1 MKLNHY
7 ILAAFGLLAVMPF
20 ASCSSSGKK
29 NAKESALA
37 GKVYSAGF
45 LNDKSEFYGYI
56 ISFNKDG
63 SAQYFDSKTR
73 KEMSF
78 SYKEDSAK
86 NTFQLFSAD
95 DKNNKFD
102 GIVEGS
108 SIKYKTSTGQEVEL
122 SSGADNFYN
131 FIVEKYKAW
140 NKKGEVYLTGKD
152 DEGTK
157 VISSIEQYDERKNI
171 ILKLGKSS
179 YRETT
184 DVTEYTY
191 DDEDRLITKRTNNYG
206 ITDVTEYTYDD
217 EGRLITERTKDGTTN
232 YSYTKRSDG
241 TTKHS
246 FEGPFDQNGYTIY
259 NKDGKVIEYKEDLD
273 MQKNGGFFE
282 YDDKGNVIKKSTYSA
297 GGHQSISDDYS
308 YTYKYD
314 SNGNI
319 TYKKSIRRNDYDSGF
334 DPESHGTS
342 TDETWFEYDSNN
354 NLIHEKY
361 KDSSNNY
368 EKWYE
373 YDSNNNLIHEKYK
386 NNDGTT
392 FEEWYEYDSNNNLI
406 HKKSKSS
413 SDYISEEWYMYAL
426 YSDGKIKYKI
436 ALNNKQN

>member
-73 KEMSF
+73 KETAF
-78 SYKEDSAK
+78 TYKENSAK
-86 NTFQLFSAD
+86 NTFQMFSAD
-95 DKNNKFD
+95 DKNNQFE
-102 GIVEGS
+102 GLVEGS
-108 SIKYKTSTGQEVEL
+108 SIKYKTSNGQEIEL

-140 NKKGEVYLTGKD
+140 NKEGEVYLAGKN

-171 ILKLGKSS
+171 ILKLEKPS
-179 YRETT
+179 YSGTT
-184 DVTEYTY
+184 YVTEYTY
-191 DDEDRLITKRTNNYG
+191 DDED
-206 ITDVTEYTYDD
+206 
-217 EGRLITERTKDGTTN
+217 RLITERTKDGTTN

-259 NKDGKVIEYKEDLD
+259 NKDGKVIEYEEDLD
-273 MQKNGGFFE
+273 MQNNGGFFE
-282 YDDKGNVIKKSTYSA
+282 YDDKGNVIKESTYSA
-297 GGHQSISDDYS
+297 GGHQSISNDYS

-319 TYKKSIRRNDYDSGF
+319 TYKKRIERRDYDSGF
-334 DPESHGTS
+334 DPESHHTS
-342 TDETWFEYDSNN
+342 TNETWFEYDSNN
-354 NLIHEKY
+354 NLLHEKSKNNNSDTSEKWYEYDSNNNLLHEKY
-361 KDSSNNY
+361 KNNDY
-368 EKWYE
+368 IEEEWYE
-373 YDSNNNLIHEKYK
+373 YDSNNNLIHEK
-386 NNDGTT
+386 
-392 FEEWYEYDSNNNLI
+392 
-406 HKKSKSS
+406 SKRN
-413 SDYISEEWYMYAL
+413 DYIEEKWYMYAL

-436 ALNNKQN
+436 TLNNKQD

>member
-63 SAQYFDSKTR
+63 SAQYFDSKTME
-73 KEMSF
+73 EMSF

-102 GIVEGS
+102 GIVESS

-122 SSGADNFYN
+122 SSGTDNFYN

-140 NKKGEVYLTGKD
+140 NKEGEVYLAGKD
-152 DEGTK
+152 DSGTK

-171 ILKLGKSS
+171 ILKLEKPS
-179 YRETT
+179 YSETT
-184 DVTEYTY
+184 Y
-191 DDEDRLITKRTNNYG
+191 
-206 ITDVTEYTYDD
+206 VTEYTYDD
-217 EGRLITERTKDGTTN
+217 EGRLITERDKYKTVN

-241 TTKHS
+241 TTKYS
-246 FEGPFDQNGYTIY
+246 YEGGEGHGYEIY
-259 NKDGKVIEYKEDLD
+259 NKDGKVIEYEKFDGLVTE
-273 MQKNGGFFE
+273 GGAFE
-282 YDDKGNVIKKSTYSA
+282 YDDKGNVIEASNASA
-297 GGHQSISDDYS
+297 GGHYIDSSKTS

-314 SNGNI
+314 SNGNV
-319 TYKKSIRRNDYDSGF
+319 TYKKGIGRSDYDSGF
-334 DPESHGTS
+334 DPESHGTY
-342 TDETWFEYDSNN
+342 TNETWFEYDSNN
-354 NLIHEKY
+354 NLLHEKY
-361 KDSSNNY
+361 KYSNGNTS

-373 YDSNNNLIHEKYK
+373 YDSNNNLIHKKSK
-386 NNDGTT
+386 NNDGDTS
-392 FEEWYEYDSNNNLI
+392 EEWYEYDSNNNLI
-406 HKKSKSS
+406 HKKSKSN
-413 SDYISEEWYMYAL
+413 DYIYEDWYMYAL

-436 ALNNKQN
+436 KLNNKQD

>member
-20 ASCSSSGKK
+20 ASCRSSGKK

-73 KEMSF
+73 EEMSF

-95 DKNNKFD
+95 NKNNKFD

-140 NKKGEVYLTGKD
+140 NKEGEVYLAGKD
-152 DEGTK
+152 DSGTK
-157 VISSIEQYDERKNI
+157 VISSIEQYDERENI
-171 ILKLGKSS
+171 ILKLEKGS
-179 YRETT
+179 YSET
-184 DVTEYTY
+184 
-191 DDEDRLITKRTNNYG
+191 
-206 ITDVTEYTYDD
+206 TDVTEYTYDD
-217 EGRLITERTKDGTTN
+217 EGRLITDGRNN

-241 TTKHS
+241 TTKCS
-246 FEGPFDQNGYTIY
+246 YKGEYDEGYKIY
-259 NKDGKVIEYKEDLD
+259 NKDGKVIEHENLGGGQQHYSYK
-273 MQKNGGFFE
+273 
-282 YDDKGNVIKKSTYSA
+282 YDNKGNVINKVYSGYGAGMEIYEST
-297 GGHQSISDDYS
+297 S

-314 SNGNI
+314 ENENI
-319 TYKKSIRRNDYDSGF
+319 TYQKTVEGKNKQ
-334 DPESHGTS
+334 
-342 TDETWFEYDSNN
+342 ETWFEYDSNN
-354 NLIHEKY
+354 NLIHEKNINHNG
-361 KDSSNNY
+361 DWGNY
-368 EKWYE
+368 EKWFD
-373 YDSNNNLIHEKYK
+373 YDTNNHMIHSKEKYD
-386 NNDGTT
+386 NI
-392 FEEWYEYDSNNNLI
+392 FET
-406 HKKSKSS
+406 
-413 SDYISEEWYMYAL
+413 WYMYAL
-426 YSDGKIKYKI
+426 YNDGKIKYKI
-436 ALNNKQN
+436 TLNNKQN

>member
-63 SAQYFDSKTR
+63 SAQYFDSKTLE
-73 KEMSF
+73 EMSF

-95 DKNNKFD
+95 DKNNQFD

-140 NKKGEVYLTGKD
+140 NKKGEVYLAGKD
-152 DEGTK
+152 DSGTK

-171 ILKLGKSS
+171 ILKLEKSS
-179 YRETT
+179 YSETT

-191 DDEDRLITKRTNNYG
+191 DN
-206 ITDVTEYTYDD
+206 
-217 EGRLITERTKDGTTN
+217 EGRLITDGRNN

-241 TTKHS
+241 TTKCS
-246 FEGPFDQNGYTIY
+246 YKGEYDEGYKIY
-259 NKDGKVIEYKEDLD
+259 NKDGKVIEYEKSDGLVTE
-273 MQKNGGFFE
+273 GGAFK
-282 YDDKGNVIKKSTYSA
+282 YDDKGNVIEASEA
-297 GGHQSISDDYS
+297 AEGGHYINSSKTS

-314 SNGNI
+314 SNGNV
-319 TYKKSIRRNDYDSGF
+319 TYKKGIGRRDYDSGF
-334 DPESHGTS
+334 DPESHHTS
-342 TDETWFEYDSNN
+342 TNETWFEYDSNN
-354 NLIHEKY
+354 NLLHE
-361 KDSSNNY
+361 
-368 EKWYE
+368 
-373 YDSNNNLIHEKYK
+373 
-386 NNDGTT
+386 
-392 FEEWYEYDSNNNLI
+392 
-406 HKKSKSS
+406 KSKSS
-413 SDYISEEWYMYAL
+413 NSYDSYDNYEKWYMYAL

-436 ALNNKQN
+436 TLNNKQD

>member
-7 ILAAFGLLAVMPF
+7 ILATFGLLAVMQF

-29 NAKESALA
+29 NTKESALA

-63 SAQYFDSKTR
+63 SAQYFDSKTME
-73 KEMSF
+73 EMSF

-95 DKNNKFD
+95 DKNNQFD

-140 NKKGEVYLTGKD
+140 NKKGEVYLTGND
-152 DEGTK
+152 DSGTK

-171 ILKLGKSS
+171 ILKLEKPS
-179 YRETT
+179 YSETT
-184 DVTEYTY
+184 YVTEYTY
-191 DDEDRLITKRTNNYG
+191 DDEDRLITKRDKYET
-206 ITDVTEYTYDD
+206 V
-217 EGRLITERTKDGTTN
+217 N

-241 TTKHS
+241 TTKCS
-246 FEGPFDQNGYTIY
+246 YKDKYDEGYKIY
-259 NKDGKVIEYKEDLD
+259 NKDGKVIEEGIPPREQSTYK
-273 MQKNGGFFE
+273 
-282 YDDKGNVIKKSTYSA
+282 YDNKGNVIQESYVTCSA
-297 GGHQSISDDYS
+297 GGASSHTS
-308 YTYKYD
+308 YIYKYD
-314 SNGNI
+314 ANENI
-319 TYKKSIRRNDYDSGF
+319 TYQKNI
-334 DPESHGTS
+334 TS
-342 TDETWFEYDSNN
+342 QVYGEGDNQNTEDETWFEYDSNN
-354 NLIHEKY
+354 NLIHEKSKY
-361 KDSSNNY
+361 SNDTTP

-373 YDSNNNLIHEKYK
+373 YDSNNNLLHEKYK
-386 NNDGTT
+386 NNDYI
-392 FEEWYEYDSNNNLI
+392 EE
-406 HKKSKSS
+406 K
-413 SDYISEEWYMYAL
+413 WYMYAL

-436 ALNNKQN
+436 TLNNKRD

>member
-63 SAQYFDSKTR
+63 SAQYFDSKTME
-73 KEMSF
+73 EMSF

-140 NKKGEVYLTGKD
+140 NKEGEVYLAGKD
-152 DEGTK
+152 DSGTK

-171 ILKLGKSS
+171 ILKLEKSS
-179 YRETT
+179 YSET
-184 DVTEYTY
+184 
-191 DDEDRLITKRTNNYG
+191 
-206 ITDVTEYTYDD
+206 TDVTEYTYDD
-217 EGRLITERTKDGTTN
+217 EGRLITDGRNN

-241 TTKHS
+241 TTKCS
-246 FEGPFDQNGYTIY
+246 YKGEYDEGYKIY
-259 NKDGKVIEYKEDLD
+259 NKDGKVIEHENLGGGQQHYSYK
-273 MQKNGGFFE
+273 
-282 YDDKGNVIKKSTYSA
+282 YDNKGNVINKVYSGYGAGMEIYEST
-297 GGHQSISDDYS
+297 S

-314 SNGNI
+314 ENENI
-319 TYKKSIRRNDYDSGF
+319 TYQKTVEGKNKQ
-334 DPESHGTS
+334 
-342 TDETWFEYDSNN
+342 ETWFEYDSNN
-354 NLIHEKY
+354 NLIHEKNINHNG
-361 KDSSNNY
+361 DWGNY
-368 EKWYE
+368 EKWFD
-373 YDSNNNLIHEKYK
+373 YDTNNHMIHSKEKYD
-386 NNDGTT
+386 NI
-392 FEEWYEYDSNNNLI
+392 FE
-406 HKKSKSS
+406 K
-413 SDYISEEWYMYAL
+413 WYMYAL

-436 ALNNKQN
+436 TLNNKKD

>member
-7 ILAAFGLLAVMPF
+7 ILAAFGLLAVMQF

-73 KEMSF
+73 EEMSF

-140 NKKGEVYLTGKD
+140 NKEGEVYLAGKD
-152 DEGTK
+152 DSGTK

-171 ILKLGKSS
+171 ILKLEKSS
-179 YRETT
+179 YSETT
-184 DVTEYTY
+184 GA
-191 DDEDRLITKRTNNYG
+191 TK
-206 ITDVTEYTYDD
+206 YTYDD
-217 EGRLITERTKDGTTN
+217 EGRLITKRNEYGTTEN
-232 YSYTKRSDG
+232 YSYTKMSDG
-241 TTKHS
+241 TTKCS
-246 FEGPFDQNGYTIY
+246 YEDGEKIY
-259 NKDGKVIEYKEDLD
+259 NKDGKVIESHKYGEESSTVYRY
-273 MQKNGGFFE
+273 Q
-282 YDDKGNVIKKSTYSA
+282 YDDKGNVIYEYYDCQTSHREDCYET
-297 GGHQSISDDYS
+297 S

-319 TYKKSIRRNDYDSGF
+319 TYQKAIGRNPDRDPDS
-334 DPESHGTS
+334 DW
-342 TDETWFEYDSNN
+342 DEDDISQTWFEYDSNN
-354 NLIHEKY
+354 NLIHK
-361 KDSSNNY
+361 KSKGSNSYDNY
-368 EKWYE
+368 EK
-373 YDSNNNLIHEKYK
+373 
-386 NNDGTT
+386 
-392 FEEWYEYDSNNNLI
+392 WYEYDSNNNLI

-436 ALNNKQN
+436 TLNNKQD

>member
-29 NAKESALA
+29 NAKESTLA

-73 KEMSF
+73 EEMSF

-95 DKNNKFD
+95 DKNNQFE
-102 GIVEGS
+102 GLVEGS

-140 NKKGEVYLTGKD
+140 NKEGEVYIAGKD
-152 DEGTK
+152 DADIK

-171 ILKLGKSS
+171 ILELRKGS
-179 YRETT
+179 YSETT

-191 DDEDRLITKRTNNYG
+191 DDEDRLIT
-206 ITDVTEYTYDD
+206 D
-217 EGRLITERTKDGTTN
+217 GRNN

-241 TTKHS
+241 TTKCS
-246 FEGPFDQNGYTIY
+246 YKGEYDEGYKIY
-259 NKDGKVIEYKEDLD
+259 NKDGKVIEHENLGGGQQHYSYK
-273 MQKNGGFFE
+273 
-282 YDDKGNVIKKSTYSA
+282 YDNKGNVINKVYSGYGAGMEIYEST
-297 GGHQSISDDYS
+297 S

-314 SNGNI
+314 ENENI
-319 TYKKSIRRNDYDSGF
+319 TYQKTVEGKNKQ
-334 DPESHGTS
+334 
-342 TDETWFEYDSNN
+342 ETWFEYDSNN
-354 NLIHEKY
+354 NLIHEKNINHNG
-361 KDSSNNY
+361 DWGNY
-368 EKWYE
+368 EKWFD
-373 YDSNNNLIHEKYK
+373 YDTNNHMIHSKEKYD
-386 NNDGTT
+386 NI
-392 FEEWYEYDSNNNLI
+392 FET
-406 HKKSKSS
+406 
-413 SDYISEEWYMYAL
+413 WYMYAL

-436 ALNNKQN
+436 KLNNKQD

>member
-73 KEMSF
+73 EEMSF

-95 DKNNKFD
+95 DKNNQFE
-102 GIVEGS
+102 GLVEGS
-108 SIKYKTSTGQEVEL
+108 SIKYKTSTGQKVEL

-140 NKKGEVYLTGKD
+140 NKKGEVYLAGKD
-152 DEGTK
+152 DSDTK

-171 ILKLGKSS
+171 ILKLEKSS
-179 YRETT
+179 YSETT
-184 DVTEYTY
+184 DT
-191 DDEDRLITKRTNNYG
+191 
-206 ITDVTEYTYDD
+206 TEYTYDD
-217 EGRLITERTKDGTTN
+217 EGRLITDGRNN

-241 TTKHS
+241 TTKCS
-246 FEGPFDQNGYTIY
+246 YKGEYDEGYKIY
-259 NKDGKVIEYKEDLD
+259 NKDGKVIEHENLGGGQQHYSYK
-273 MQKNGGFFE
+273 
-282 YDDKGNVIKKSTYSA
+282 YDNKGNVINKVYSGYGAGMEIYEST
-297 GGHQSISDDYS
+297 S

-314 SNGNI
+314 ENENI
-319 TYKKSIRRNDYDSGF
+319 TYEKAIGR
-334 DPESHGTS
+334 DPTCDWGEDDISQ
-342 TDETWFEYDSNN
+342 TWFEYDSNN
-354 NLIHEKY
+354 NLIHK
-361 KDSSNNY
+361 KSKGSNDYDNY

-373 YDSNNNLIHEKYK
+373 YDSNNNLLHE
-386 NNDGTT
+386 
-392 FEEWYEYDSNNNLI
+392 
-406 HKKSKSS
+406 KSKSS
-413 SDYISEEWYMYAL
+413 DIYNNYEKWYMYAL

-436 ALNNKQN
+436 TLNNKRD

>member
-29 NAKESALA
+29 NTKESALA

-63 SAQYFDSKTR
+63 SAQYFDSKTLE
-73 KEMSF
+73 EMSF

-140 NKKGEVYLTGKD
+140 NKKGKVYLAGKD
-152 DEGTK
+152 DSGTK

-171 ILKLGKSS
+171 ILKLEKSS
-179 YRETT
+179 YSETT
-184 DVTEYTY
+184 DT
-191 DDEDRLITKRTNNYG
+191 
-206 ITDVTEYTYDD
+206 TEYTYDD
-217 EGRLITERTKDGTTN
+217 EGRLIKRTEYYTTN
-232 YSYTKRSDG
+232 YSYTKMSDG
-241 TTKHS
+241 TTKCS
-246 FEGPFDQNGYTIY
+246 YEGGYEIY
-259 NKDGKVIEYKEDLD
+259 NKDGKVIEKGDGSREGHYK
-273 MQKNGGFFE
+273 
-282 YDDKGNVIKKSTYSA
+282 YDNKVNVIHEDYTYWSGA
-297 GGHQSISDDYS
+297 GGSGNAS

-314 SNGNI
+314 ANENI
-319 TYKKSIRRNDYDSGF
+319 TYKKTIRSQV
-334 DPESHGTS
+334 HGEGDKQNTE
-342 TDETWFEYDSNN
+342 DETWFEYDSNN
-354 NLIHEKY
+354 NLIHEKS
-361 KDSSNNY
+361 KDNDGDTS

-373 YDSNNNLIHEKYK
+373 YDSNNNLLHE
-386 NNDGTT
+386 
-392 FEEWYEYDSNNNLI
+392 
-406 HKKSKSS
+406 KSKSS
-413 SDYISEEWYMYAL
+413 DIYNTYEKWYMYAL

-436 ALNNKQN
+436 TLNNKRD

>member
-73 KEMSF
+73 EEMSF

-140 NKKGEVYLTGKD
+140 NKEGEVYLAGKD
-152 DEGTK
+152 DSGTK

-171 ILKLGKSS
+171 ILKLEKSS
-179 YRETT
+179 GIDPTY
-184 DVTEYTY
+184 VTEYTY

-217 EGRLITERTKDGTTN
+217 EGRLITKRTEYGTTN
-232 YSYTKRSDG
+232 YSYTKMSDG
-241 TTKHS
+241 TTKCS
-246 FEGPFDQNGYTIY
+246 YEGGYEIY
-259 NKDGKVIEYKEDLD
+259 NKDGKVIEEGDDRSEGHYK
-273 MQKNGGFFE
+273 
-282 YDDKGNVIKKSTYSA
+282 YDNKGNVIHEDYTFWSGA
-297 GGHQSISDDYS
+297 GGSRNAS

-314 SNGNI
+314 ANENI
-319 TYKKSIRRNDYDSGF
+319 TYKKTIRSQV
-334 DPESHGTS
+334 HGEEDEQNTE
-342 TDETWFEYDSNN
+342 DETWFEYDSNN

-361 KDSSNNY
+361 KNIYTNY
-368 EKWYE
+368 EK
-373 YDSNNNLIHEKYK
+373 
-386 NNDGTT
+386 
-392 FEEWYEYDSNNNLI
+392 
-406 HKKSKSS
+406 
-413 SDYISEEWYMYAL
+413 WYMYAL

-436 ALNNKQN
+436 TLNNKQN

>member
-63 SAQYFDSKTR
+63 SAQYFDSKTME
-73 KEMSF
+73 EMSF

-95 DKNNKFD
+95 DKNNQFE
-102 GIVEGS
+102 GLVEGS

-140 NKKGEVYLTGKD
+140 NKEGEVYLAGKD
-152 DEGTK
+152 DSGTK
-157 VISSIEQYDERKNI
+157 VISYIEQYDEHGNNI
-171 ILKLGKSS
+171 RNLYKGTYS
-179 YRETT
+179 ETT
-184 DVTEYTY
+184 GT
-191 DDEDRLITKRTNNYG
+191 
-206 ITDVTEYTYDD
+206 TEYTYDD
-217 EGRLITERTKDGTTN
+217 EGRLITERTKDRTTN

-241 TTKHS
+241 TTKRS
-246 FEGPFDQNGYTIY
+246 DDGGSDYEIY
-259 NKDGKVIEYKEDLD
+259 NKDGKVIESHKHGEESSTDYRY
-273 MQKNGGFFE
+273 Q
-282 YDDKGNVIKKSTYSA
+282 YDDKGNVIYKYYDCQTSHREDCYET
-297 GGHQSISDDYS
+297 S

-314 SNGNI
+314 ANENI
-319 TYKKSIRRNDYDSGF
+319 TYEKVISR
-334 DPESHGTS
+334 DPFRDWGEDDISQ
-342 TDETWFEYDSNN
+342 TWFEYDSNN
-354 NLIHEKY
+354 NLIHKRS
-361 KDSSNNY
+361 KGSNSYDNY
-368 EKWYE
+368 EEWYDYE
-373 YDSNNNLIHEKYK
+373 YDSNNNLIHEK
-386 NNDGTT
+386 
-392 FEEWYEYDSNNNLI
+392 
-406 HKKSKSS
+406 SKRN
-413 SDYISEEWYMYAL
+413 DYIEEKWHMYAL

-436 ALNNKQN
+436 TLNNKQN

>member
-63 SAQYFDSKTR
+63 SAQYFDSKTLE
-73 KEMSF
+73 EMSF

-95 DKNNKFD
+95 DKNNKFE
-102 GIVEGS
+102 GLVEGS

-140 NKKGEVYLTGKD
+140 NKEGEVYIAGKD
-152 DEGTK
+152 DAGTK
-157 VISSIEQYDERKNI
+157 VISYIEQYDERGNNI
-171 ILKLGKSS
+171 RNLYKGTYS
-179 YRETT
+179 ETT
-184 DVTEYTY
+184 GT
-191 DDEDRLITKRTNNYG
+191 
-206 ITDVTEYTYDD
+206 TEYTYDD
-217 EGRLITERTKDGTTN
+217 EGRLITERTKDRTTN

-241 TTKHS
+241 TTKRS
-246 FEGPFDQNGYTIY
+246 DDGGSDYEIY
-259 NKDGKVIEYKEDLD
+259 NKDGKVIEYEKSDGLVTE
-273 MQKNGGFFE
+273 GGAFK
-282 YDDKGNVIKKSTYSA
+282 YDDKGNVIEASEA
-297 GGHQSISDDYS
+297 AEGGHYINSSKTS

-314 SNGNI
+314 SNGNV
-319 TYKKSIRRNDYDSGF
+319 TYKKGIGRSDYDSGF
-334 DPESHGTS
+334 DPESHGTY
-342 TDETWFEYDSNN
+342 TNETWF
-354 NLIHEKY
+354 
-361 KDSSNNY
+361 
-368 EKWYE
+368 
-373 YDSNNNLIHEKYK
+373 
-386 NNDGTT
+386 
-392 FEEWYEYDSNNNLI
+392 EYDSNNNLI

-413 SDYISEEWYMYAL
+413 SDYIYEEWYMYAL

-436 ALNNKQN
+436 TLNNKQN

>member
-73 KEMSF
+73 KETAF
-78 SYKEDSAK
+78 TYKENSAK
-86 NTFQLFSAD
+86 NTFQMFSAD

-140 NKKGEVYLTGKD
+140 NKEGEVYIAGKD

-157 VISSIEQYDERKNI
+157 VISSIEQYDERENI
-171 ILKLGKSS
+171 ILRLAKAS
-179 YRETT
+179 YSQTT
-184 DVTEYTY
+184 
-191 DDEDRLITKRTNNYG
+191 
-206 ITDVTEYTYDD
+206 YTYDD
-217 EGRLITERTKDGTTN
+217 EGRLITKRNEYSTTN

-241 TTKHS
+241 TTKCS
-246 FEGPFDQNGYTIY
+246 YKCSYKDEDDEGYKIY
-259 NKDGKVIEYKEDLD
+259 NKDGKVIESGTYGEDMSTVENYK
-273 MQKNGGFFE
+273 
-282 YDDKGNVIKKSTYSA
+282 YDDKGNVIYHLRDTQTSTHEFIYET
-297 GGHQSISDDYS
+297 S

-314 SNGNI
+314 ANENI
-319 TYKKSIRRNDYDSGF
+319 TYEKAIGRDPTCDWIEDNISQTWFEYDSNNNLIHKKN
-334 DPESHGTS
+334 DCD
-342 TDETWFEYDSNN
+342 DETWFEYDSNN
-354 NLIHEKY
+354 NLIHK
-361 KDSSNNY
+361 KDKNSNG
-368 EKWYE
+368 
-373 YDSNNNLIHEKYK
+373 SIQ
-386 NNDGTT
+386 
-392 FEEWYEYDSNNNLI
+392 
-406 HKKSKSS
+406 
-413 SDYISEEWYMYAL
+413 EEWYMYAL
-426 YSDGKIKYKI
+426 YNDGKIKYKI
-436 ALNNKQN
+436 TLNNKQD

>member
-37 GKVYSAGF
+37 GKIYSAGF

-73 KEMSF
+73 EEMSF

-95 DKNNKFD
+95 DKNNQFE
-102 GIVEGS
+102 GLVEGS
-108 SIKYKTSTGQEVEL
+108 SIKYKTSTGQKVEL

-140 NKKGEVYLTGKD
+140 NKKGEVYLAGKD

-191 DDEDRLITKRTNNYG
+191 DDEDRLIT
-206 ITDVTEYTYDD
+206 D
-217 EGRLITERTKDGTTN
+217 GRNN

-241 TTKHS
+241 TTKCS
-246 FEGPFDQNGYTIY
+246 YKGEYDEGYKIY
-259 NKDGKVIEYKEDLD
+259 NKDGKVIEHENLGGGQQHYSYK
-273 MQKNGGFFE
+273 
-282 YDDKGNVIKKSTYSA
+282 YDNKGNVINKVYSGYGAGMEIYEST
-297 GGHQSISDDYS
+297 S

-314 SNGNI
+314 ENENI
-319 TYKKSIRRNDYDSGF
+319 TYQKTVEGKNKQ
-334 DPESHGTS
+334 
-342 TDETWFEYDSNN
+342 ETWFEYDSNN
-354 NLIHEKY
+354 NLIHEKNINHNG
-361 KDSSNNY
+361 DWGNY
-368 EKWYE
+368 EKWFD
-373 YDSNNNLIHEKYK
+373 YDTNNHMIHSKEKYD
-386 NNDGTT
+386 NI
-392 FEEWYEYDSNNNLI
+392 FET
-406 HKKSKSS
+406 
-413 SDYISEEWYMYAL
+413 WYMYAL

-436 ALNNKQN
+436 TLNNKQD

>member
-73 KEMSF
+73 EEMSF

-102 GIVEGS
+102 GLVEGS

-122 SSGADNFYN
+122 SYGADNFYN

-140 NKKGEVYLTGKD
+140 NKEGEVYLAGKD
-152 DEGTK
+152 ESGTK
-157 VISSIEQYDERKNI
+157 VISNIEQYDERKNI
-171 ILKLGKSS
+171 ILKLEKTS
-179 YRETT
+179 YSGTT
-184 DVTEYTY
+184 
-191 DDEDRLITKRTNNYG
+191 G
-206 ITDVTEYTYDD
+206 ATEYTYDD
-217 EGRLITERTKDGTTN
+217 EGHLITERTKDRTTN

-241 TTKHS
+241 TTERSEDGSSDYK
-246 FEGPFDQNGYTIY
+246 IY
-259 NKDGKVIEYKEDLD
+259 NKDGKVIESIS
-273 MQKNGGFFE
+273 NGEEFHIYYRYQ
-282 YDDKGNVIKKSTYSA
+282 YDDKGNVINTYYDCQTS
-297 GGHQSISDDYS
+297 HREDRHETS

-319 TYKKSIRRNDYDSGF
+319 TYKKAIGR
-334 DPESHGTS
+334 DPDRDWGEDDISQ
-342 TDETWFEYDSNN
+342 TWFEYDSNN

-361 KDSSNNY
+361 KSSESYDNY
-368 EKWYE
+368 EK
-373 YDSNNNLIHEKYK
+373 
-386 NNDGTT
+386 
-392 FEEWYEYDSNNNLI
+392 
-406 HKKSKSS
+406 
-413 SDYISEEWYMYAL
+413 WYMYAL
-426 YSDGKIKYKI
+426 YNDGKIKYKI
-436 ALNNKQN
+436 TLNNKQN

>member
-29 NAKESALA
+29 NTKESVLA

-73 KEMSF
+73 KETVF
-78 SYKEDSAK
+78 TYKENSAK
-86 NTFQLFSAD
+86 NTFQMFSAD
-95 DKNNKFD
+95 DKNNQFD

-140 NKKGEVYLTGKD
+140 NKEGEVYLAGKD

-171 ILKLGKSS
+171 ILKLEKSS

-191 DDEDRLITKRTNNYG
+191 DNEGRLITKRTNNYG
-206 ITDVTEYTYDD
+206 P
-217 EGRLITERTKDGTTN
+217 TN

-241 TTKHS
+241 TTERS
-246 FEGPFDQNGYTIY
+246 YEDGYEIY
-259 NKDGKVIEYKEDLD
+259 NKDGKVIESLEREYESTTHY
-273 MQKNGGFFE
+273 GFE
-282 YDDKGNVIKKSTYSA
+282 YDDKGNVIYKSYACQTP
-297 GGHQSISDDYS
+297 HQEFFSNTS

-314 SNGNI
+314 ANENI
-319 TYKKSIRRNDYDSGF
+319 TYEKAISGE
-334 DPESHGTS
+334 DDISQ
-342 TDETWFEYDSNN
+342 TWFEYDSNN
-354 NLIHEKY
+354 NLIHKNS
-361 KDSSNNY
+361 KNSNDSSIK
-368 EKWYE
+368 EEWFE
-373 YDSNNNLIHEKYK
+373 YDSNNNLLHE
-386 NNDGTT
+386 
-392 FEEWYEYDSNNNLI
+392 
-406 HKKSKSS
+406 KSKSS
-413 SDYISEEWYMYAL
+413 NSYDSYDSYDNYEKWYMYAL
-426 YSDGKIKYKI
+426 YSDSKIKYKI
-436 ALNNKQN
+436 TLNNKQD

>member
-63 SAQYFDSKTR
+63 SAQYFDSKTME
-73 KEMSF
+73 EMSF

-95 DKNNKFD
+95 DKNNQFE
-102 GIVEGS
+102 GLVEGS

-140 NKKGEVYLTGKD
+140 NKEGEVYLAGKD
-152 DEGTK
+152 DSGTK

-171 ILKLGKSS
+171 ILKLEKSS
-179 YRETT
+179 YSETT
-184 DVTEYTY
+184 DTTEYTY
-191 DDEDRLITKRTNNYG
+191 DDEDRLITERTNNY
-206 ITDVTEYTYDD
+206 
-217 EGRLITERTKDGTTN
+217 GTTN

-241 TTKHS
+241 TTKCS
-246 FEGPFDQNGYTIY
+246 YKGEYDEGYKIY
-259 NKDGKVIEYKEDLD
+259 NKDGKVIKYEKFDGLGT
-273 MQKNGGFFE
+273 KGGAFE
-282 YDDKGNVIKKSTYSA
+282 YDDKGNVIEASEASA
-297 GGHQSISDDYS
+297 GGHYIDSSKTS

-314 SNGNI
+314 SNGNV
-319 TYKKSIRRNDYDSGF
+319 TYKKGIGRRDYDSGF
-334 DPESHGTS
+334 DPESHGTY
-342 TDETWFEYDSNN
+342 TNETWFEYDSNN
-354 NLIHEKY
+354 NLIHEKSKGNDY
-361 KDSSNNY
+361 IE

-373 YDSNNNLIHEKYK
+373 YDSNNNLLHEKSK
-386 NNDGTT
+386 DNDYT
-392 FEEWYEYDSNNNLI
+392 
-406 HKKSKSS
+406 
-413 SDYISEEWYMYAL
+413 SEKWYMYAL

-436 ALNNKQN
+436 TLNNKQD

>member
-73 KEMSF
+73 EEMSF

-95 DKNNKFD
+95 DKNNQFD

-140 NKKGEVYLTGKD
+140 NKEGEVYLAGKD
-152 DEGTK
+152 DADIK

-171 ILKLGKSS
+171 ILKLEKGS
-179 YRETT
+179 YSETT
-184 DVTEYTY
+184 DT
-191 DDEDRLITKRTNNYG
+191 
-206 ITDVTEYTYDD
+206 TEYTYDD
-217 EGRLITERTKDGTTN
+217 EGRLITERTKYETTN

-241 TTKHS
+241 TTKRS

-259 NKDGKVIEYKEDLD
+259 NKDGKVIEYEEDLD
-273 MQKNGGFFE
+273 MQNNGGFFE
-282 YDDKGNVIKKSTYSA
+282 YDDKGNVIKESTYSA
-297 GGHQSISDDYS
+297 GGHQSISNDYS

-319 TYKKSIRRNDYDSGF
+319 TYKKRIERRDYDSGF
-334 DPESHGTS
+334 DPESHHTS
-342 TDETWFEYDSNN
+342 TNETWFEYDSNN
-354 NLIHEKY
+354 NLLHEKS
-361 KDSSNNY
+361 K
-368 EKWYE
+368 
-373 YDSNNNLIHEKYK
+373 NNNGDTSEK
-386 NNDGTT
+386 
-392 FEEWYEYDSNNNLI
+392 WYEYDSNNNLI
-406 HKKSKSS
+406 HKKSKSN
-413 SDYISEEWYMYAL
+413 DYIEEKWYMYAL
-426 YSDGKIKYKI
+426 YNDGKIKYKI
-436 ALNNKQN
+436 TLNNKQD

>member
-73 KEMSF
+73 EEMSF

-95 DKNNKFD
+95 DKNNQFE
-102 GIVEGS
+102 GLVEGS

-140 NKKGEVYLTGKD
+140 NKKGEVYLAGKD

-157 VISSIEQYDERKNI
+157 VISSIEQYDERENI
-171 ILKLGKSS
+171 ILKLEKGS
-179 YRETT
+179 YSETT
-184 DVTEYTY
+184 
-191 DDEDRLITKRTNNYG
+191 N
-206 ITDVTEYTYDD
+206 VTEYTYDD
-217 EGRLITERTKDGTTN
+217 EGRLITDGRNN

-241 TTKHS
+241 TTKCS
-246 FEGPFDQNGYTIY
+246 YKGEYDEGYKIY
-259 NKDGKVIEYKEDLD
+259 NKDGKVIEHENLGGGQQHYSYK
-273 MQKNGGFFE
+273 
-282 YDDKGNVIKKSTYSA
+282 YDNKGNVINKVYSGYGAGMEIYEST
-297 GGHQSISDDYS
+297 S

-314 SNGNI
+314 ENENI
-319 TYKKSIRRNDYDSGF
+319 TYQKTVEGKNKQ
-334 DPESHGTS
+334 
-342 TDETWFEYDSNN
+342 ETWFEYDSNN
-354 NLIHEKY
+354 NLIHEKNINHNG
-361 KDSSNNY
+361 DWGNY
-368 EKWYE
+368 EKWFD
-373 YDSNNNLIHEKYK
+373 YDTNNHMIHSKEKYD
-386 NNDGTT
+386 NI
-392 FEEWYEYDSNNNLI
+392 FET
-406 HKKSKSS
+406 
-413 SDYISEEWYMYAL
+413 WYMYAL

-436 ALNNKQN
+436 KLNNKQD

>member
-73 KEMSF
+73 KETAF
-78 SYKEDSAK
+78 TYKENSAK
-86 NTFQLFSAD
+86 NTFQMFSAD
-95 DKNNKFD
+95 DKNNQFE
-102 GIVEGS
+102 GLVEGS

-140 NKKGEVYLTGKD
+140 NKEGEVYIAGKD
-152 DEGTK
+152 DADIK

-171 ILKLGKSS
+171 ILKLEKSS
-179 YRETT
+179 YSET
-184 DVTEYTY
+184 
-191 DDEDRLITKRTNNYG
+191 
-206 ITDVTEYTYDD
+206 TDVTEYTYDD
-217 EGRLITERTKDGTTN
+217 EGRLITDGRNN

-241 TTKHS
+241 TTKCS
-246 FEGPFDQNGYTIY
+246 YEDGEDIY
-259 NKDGKVIEYKEDLD
+259 NKDGKVIESGTYGENMSTVENYK
-273 MQKNGGFFE
+273 
-282 YDDKGNVIKKSTYSA
+282 YDDKGNVIYHLRDTQTSTHEFIYET
-297 GGHQSISDDYS
+297 S

-314 SNGNI
+314 ANGNI
-319 TYKKSIRRNDYDSGF
+319 TYQKAIGRDPSCDWIEDSISQ
-334 DPESHGTS
+334 
-342 TDETWFEYDSNN
+342 TWFEYDSNN
-354 NLIHEKY
+354 NLIH
-361 KDSSNNY
+361 
-368 EKWYE
+368 
-373 YDSNNNLIHEKYK
+373 
-386 NNDGTT
+386 
-392 FEEWYEYDSNNNLI
+392 
-406 HKKSKSS
+406 KKS
-413 SDYISEEWYMYAL
+413 DGDTSEEWYMYAL

-436 ALNNKQN
+436 TLNNKQD

>member
-73 KEMSF
+73 EETAF
-78 SYKEDSAK
+78 TYKENSAK
-86 NTFQLFSAD
+86 NTFQMFSAD
-95 DKNNKFD
+95 DKNNQFE
-102 GIVEGS
+102 GLVEGS

-140 NKKGEVYLTGKD
+140 NKEGEVYLAGKD
-152 DEGTK
+152 DSGTK

-171 ILKLGKSS
+171 ILKLEKPS
-179 YRETT
+179 YSET
-184 DVTEYTY
+184 
-191 DDEDRLITKRTNNYG
+191 
-206 ITDVTEYTYDD
+206 TDVTEYTYDD
-217 EGRLITERTKDGTTN
+217 EGRLITKRTNNYGTTN
-232 YSYTKRSDG
+232 YSYIKRSDG

-259 NKDGKVIEYKEDLD
+259 NKDGKVIEYEEDLD
-273 MQKNGGFFE
+273 MQNNGGFFE
-282 YDDKGNVIKKSTYSA
+282 YDDKGNVIKESTYSA

-342 TDETWFEYDSNN
+342 TNETWFEYDSNN
-354 NLIHEKY
+354 NLLHEKS

-373 YDSNNNLIHEKYK
+373 YDSNNNLIHEKSKENY
-386 NNDGTT
+386 NTS
-392 FEEWYEYDSNNNLI
+392 EEWYEYDSNNNLI
-406 HKKSKSS
+406 HKKSKNNDGDTSEKWYEYDS
-413 SDYISEEWYMYAL
+413 NNNLIHEKSKRNDYIEEKWYMYAL

-436 ALNNKQN
+436 TLNNKQD

>member
-29 NAKESALA
+29 NIKESALA

-73 KEMSF
+73 EEMSF

-86 NTFQLFSAD
+86 NTFQMFSAD
-95 DKNNKFD
+95 DKNNQFE
-102 GIVEGS
+102 GLVEGS

-140 NKKGEVYLTGKD
+140 NKEGEVYLAGKD
-152 DEGTK
+152 DADIK

-171 ILKLGKSS
+171 ILKLEKGS
-179 YRETT
+179 YSETT
-184 DVTEYTY
+184 DT
-191 DDEDRLITKRTNNYG
+191 
-206 ITDVTEYTYDD
+206 TEYTYDD
-217 EGRLITERTKDGTTN
+217 EGRLITERTKYETTN

-241 TTKHS
+241 TTERS
-246 FEGPFDQNGYTIY
+246 YEDGYEIY
-259 NKDGKVIEYKEDLD
+259 NKDGKVIESIS
-273 MQKNGGFFE
+273 NGEEFHAYHRYQ
-282 YDDKGNVIKKSTYSA
+282 YDDKGNVINSYYDCQTS
-297 GGHQSISDDYS
+297 HREDRHETS

-319 TYKKSIRRNDYDSGF
+319 TYQKAIGRNPDR
-334 DPESHGTS
+334 DPYSDWGEDDISQ
-342 TDETWFEYDSNN
+342 TWFEYDSNN
-354 NLIHEKY
+354 NLIHK
-361 KDSSNNY
+361 KSNNSYDNY

-373 YDSNNNLIHEKYK
+373 YDSNNNLLHE
-386 NNDGTT
+386 
-392 FEEWYEYDSNNNLI
+392 
-406 HKKSKSS
+406 KSKSS
-413 SDYISEEWYMYAL
+413 DIYNNYEKWYMYAL

-436 ALNNKQN
+436 TLNNKRD